1 VRRGKGKAGRQDK
14 AGAAATGNLSG
25 TLSAAA
31 KCPTPFQKEDDMKG
45 KLIFKLGALF
55 TTLSVLLVVPALG
68 QTAQTN
74 EELGKQLK
82 DYKAQA
88 LKELKIAPDKE
99 KALIAVEDKYS
110 LMRGEIADSSTKA
123 WDNLQAAL
131 AAPTP
136 DEAKLKGAVAAYI
149 DGQAKLFQSF
159 RKQLEEELA
168 LMSPTQQGK
177 YLVAMEKWRQQ
188 CMPKVCIP
196 VATK

>member
-1 VRRGKGKAGRQDK
+1 
-14 AGAAATGNLSG
+14 
-25 TLSAAA
+25 
-31 KCPTPFQKEDDMKG
+31 MKG
-45 KLIFKLGALF
+45 RLIFKLGALF
-55 TTLSVLLVVPALG
+55 TILSVLLVVPALG

-82 DYKAQA
+82 DYKANI

-99 KALIAVEDKYS
+99 KALMAVEDKYS

-131 AAPTP
+131 AAPNP
-136 DEAKLKGAVAAYI
+136 DEAKVKGAVAAYI
-149 DGQAKLFQSF
+149 DGQAKLYQSF

-168 LMSPTQQGK
+168 LMTPIQQGK
-177 YLVAMEKWRQQ
+177 YLVAMEKWREK

-196 VATK
+196 VTSK